1 MSRELWVEQIPG
13 RSPLRRGARST
24 PRIPAFELAGAVGG
38 AEQAD
43 AQPFLQARLQRI
55 AAEYDDLSA
64 Q

>member
-1 MSRELWVEQIPG
+1 MSRELWLQQILG
-13 RSPLRRGARST
+13 RSLRRRARST

-55 AAEYDDLSA
+55 AADYDDLSA